1 MTGVLAAQETA
12 RPVRR
17 TWLPGP
23 QTLVLLAAAVA
34 GARLG
39 LRSIS
44 DNSTLVHLR
53 TGLELIRSGHV
64 PRSDPYSFTAPGH
77 AWTVQSWLASLVYGA
92 ADRVGG
98 HVLVAVQGVVMAAT
112 AVVIALLGRSTT
124 AVRSGIAAT
133 IAIAASA
140 PGWSPRPL
148 MFGLL
153 CLALVILVTER
164 DAHPAWLIP
173 VVWVWV
179 NTHGSYPLGLAWLG
193 ARAIGEAIDLWGW
206 PRRTLIHVGGF
217 VSGLAVALL
226 NPLTWRLLVF
236 PFVALQKRPTFQGI
250 VEWRSPNFQSGNS
263 FVALVFIA
271 LGLAVL
277 LRARLTWADTLPI
290 IGFLALGLVAERNLA
305 PLGIVMAPAL
315 GRALGQ
321 FGATPV
327 PATPAWVSRGG
338 DVAVR
343 VGRSTAWRA
352 VVVVAV
358 VLALAGLL
366 VRSASQHA
374 LNLSGYPVAAVD
386 HLAADGRLG
395 PAHRI
400 ASVDVVGCFLIWRAG
415 PATKVFIDDR
425 YDMYPVSVVDD
436 ATTLGDARGGEQAVL
451 DKYDVDTVLWSANGV
466 LPGALLSAGRWRVDY
481 RDSTWVV
488 LVRSSAPRP

>member
-1 MTGVLAAQETA
+1 LTKVLAAHEEV

-17 TWLPGP
+17 SRLPEP
-23 QTLVLLAAAVA
+23 QTLVLLAAGVA

-53 TGLELIRSGHV
+53 TGLELIRTGHV

-77 AWTVQSWLASLVYGA
+77 PWTVQSWLASLVYGA
-92 ADRVGG
+92 ADRLGG
-98 HVLVAVQGVVMAAT
+98 HVLVAVQGLVMAAT
-112 AVVIALLGRSTT
+112 AVVVALLARSTT
-124 AVRSGIAAT
+124 AVRSAIAAT

-193 ARAIGEAIDLWGW
+193 ARAVGEAIDVWGW
-206 PRRTLIHVGGF
+206 PRRSLMHLGGF
-217 VSGLAVALL
+217 VAGLAVALV

-236 PFVALQKRPTFQGI
+236 PLLAIQKRPTFQGI
-250 VEWRSPNFQSGNS
+250 VEWRSPNFQSGNT

-271 LGLAVL
+271 LGLVVL
-277 LRARLTWADTLPI
+277 LRARLPWADTLPV
-290 IGFLALGLVAERNLA
+290 IGFLALALVAERNLA

-321 FGATPV
+321 FGAL
-327 PATPAWVSRGG
+327 PAPGSPAWVAQGS
-338 DVAVR
+338 DLAVR

-352 VVVVAV
+352 AVVAV
-358 VLALAGLL
+358 AVLAVGGLIA
-366 VRSASQHA
+366 RSASQPA
-374 LNLSGYPVAAVD
+374 LNLSSYPVAAVD
-386 HLAADGRLG
+386 HLAAEGRLG

-400 ASVDVVGCFLIWRAG
+400 ATVDVVGCFLIWRAG

-425 YDMYPVSVVDD
+425 YDMYPASVVDD
-436 ATTLGDARGGEQAVL
+436 ATVLGDARGGEQAVL
-451 DKYDVDTVLWSANGV
+451 DQYRVDTVLWSVNGV
-466 LPGALLSAGRWRVDY
+466 LPGVLLSGGRWREDY
-481 RDSTWVV
+481 RDGTWVV
-488 LVRSSAPRP
+488 LVRSPPPPP

>member
-112 AVVIALLGRSTT
+112 AVVIALLARSTT

-338 DVAVR
+338 D
-343 VGRSTAWRA
+343 
-352 VVVVAV
+352 
-358 VLALAGLL
+358 
-366 VRSASQHA
+366 
-374 LNLSGYPVAAVD
+374 